1 MDKLFRIYSMKINGW
16 GGGVITFFFM
26 CKYLQ
31 TLNMC
36 CCLKIVTHII
46 FREVAGILIANNTN
60 TLEDNHN

>member
-1 MDKLFRIYSMKINGW
+1 MG
-16 GGGVITFFFM
+16 GGGVISFFFM